1 MQMDDRKFLIL
12 QAIIDDYITT
22 AMPVGSRTISRKS
35 GVGFS
40 PATIRNEMS
49 DLEELGYLDQPHT
62 SAGRVPSD
70 KAYRLYVDRLLKVGK
85 LSLDERE
92 RMHDYMQA
100 RSAQVDGVIRSA
112 AQILTDATQYTSVIV
127 APKLGTLRIRHIQ
140 LVPVSDGMALMI
152 IVTNLGIVKDAVI
165 HIPDGL
171 NADDLYSISRM
182 LTERL
187 ANKPLEDVRQTF
199 SELLRDTENN
209 RRLMGE
215 TLRVIEK
222 KLEAEDSSE
231 VIIGGGSKLLNY
243 PEYSDV
249 EKARNFLAVLESKD
263 KIRRLIRGSGGME
276 VTIRIGTENGEP
288 EMSDCSIVTAQ
299 YRVGDGATGTLGI
312 IGPTRMNYNRVIP
325 VLEFMG
331 HAVSELLSSRRSMNY
346 PAQTG
351 ERKSYEEER

>member
-22 AMPVGSRTISRKS
+22 AMPVGSRTISRNS

-62 SAGRVPSD
+62 SAGRVPSN
-70 KAYRLYVDRLLKVGK
+70 KAYRLYVDRLMKVGK
-85 LSLDERE
+85 LSNDERE

-100 RSAQVDGVIRSA
+100 RSEQVDGVIRSA
-112 AQILTDATQYTSVIV
+112 AQVLADATKYTSVIV
-127 APKLGTLRIRHIQ
+127 APQLGTLRIRHIQ
-140 LVPVSDGMALMI
+140 LVPVAECTALMI

-165 HIPDGL
+165 RIPEGL
-171 NADDLYSISRM
+171 DADDLYSISRM

-187 ANKPLEDVRQTF
+187 ANKSLDAVRQTF
-199 SELLRDTENN
+199 SELLRDADNN
-209 RRLMGE
+209 RKLMGE

-222 KLEAEDSSE
+222 KIEEEDSSD
-231 VIIGGGSKLLNY
+231 VVIGGSSMLLNY

-249 EKARNFLAVLESKD
+249 EKAKNFLTVLESKE
-263 KIRRLIRGSGGME
+263 KLRKLMNRSGGME
-276 VTIRIGTENGEP
+276 VTIRIGTENDVP

-299 YRVGDGATGTLGI
+299 YRVGDQATGTLGI
-312 IGPTRMNYNRVIP
+312 IGPTRMNYNRVIS
-325 VLEFMG
+325 VLEFMSR
-331 HAVSELLSSRRSMNY
+331 AVTELLSD
-346 PAQTG
+346 
-351 ERKSYEEER
+351 RKV